1 VKPGHPQKQVKT
13 QNTAGEKRTGLAR
26 VLSKMG
32 YCSRTEAAELVRA
45 GRVTLNGEVR
55 LDPETPVRMGKDRVE
70 VDGAPLK
77 EAHKVYWMLNK
88 PRGIVTTADD
98 EKGRETVY
106 TLLPEGLPWMGP
118 VGRLD
123 MASEGLLL
131 MTNDT
136 EWAAR
141 ITAPESHLEK
151 TYHVQIG
158 RVADEALLQ
167 KFESGIHDKGE
178 LLKASRARLLR
189 AGDKNCWI
197 EVVLEEGKNRQIRRM
212 VESVGAP
219 VLRLVRIAIG
229 RLPLGDLPK
238 GAARELT
245 EAELRLLV

>member
-1 VKPGHPQKQVKT
+1 MKKHGPQKQDRMPD
-13 QNTAGEKRTGLAR
+13 AGGKRTGLAR

-55 LDPETPVRMGKDRVE
+55 RDPETPVYMGKDRVE
-70 VDGAPLK
+70 VDGAAVK
-77 EAHKVYWMLNK
+77 ATEKIYWMLHK
-88 PRGIVTTADD
+88 PRGLVTTADD
-98 EKGRETVY
+98 EKGRDTVY

-158 RVADEALLQ
+158 RVADDVLLK
-167 KFESGIHDKGE
+167 KFEAGITDDGD
-178 LLKASRARLLR
+178 LLKAKRASLLR
-189 AGDKNCWI
+189 TGDKNCWI
-197 EVVLEEGKNRQIRRM
+197 EVVLDEGKNRQIRRM
-212 VESVGAP
+212 VESSGCE
-219 VLRLVRIAIG
+219 VLRLIRVAIG

-238 GAARELT
+238 GDARPLT
-245 EAELRLLV
+245 PAELRLLQ